1 MTTAVF
7 IDGEYGT
14 TGLQI
19 KSRLFSRSDVTLVSL
34 PESKRKCTRARSE
47 ILNDVDIVILCL
59 PDDGARDAVAM
70 IQSPGVRI
78 IDASSAHRICDK
90 WTYGFPEYNRKQA
103 EKIANARY
111 VTNPGCYAVAAVS
124 MLYPLII
131 SHILPHNFP
140 ATIHAISGYS
150 GGGKQLIT
158 EFEDKSSPNYT
169 NDIFRIYSLNLEHKH
184 ISEIQAFS
192 GLSMPPIFVPSVG
205 RFRQG
210 MIVQVPLF
218 LGAIAGKPRI
228 DLIIDKLQEHYKNR
242 PFISVNECSKHRN
255 ISTMNPEIC
264 NGTNEIKIFV
274 CSNEHKNQA
283 VLFGILDNLGKG
295 ASGQALQN
303 LNLMLG
309 LDESYGL
316 NHKKVHSY

>member
-1 MTTAVF
+1 MATAVF

-19 KSRLFSRSDVTLVSL
+19 KSRLLSRSDIKLASL
-34 PESKRKCTRARSE
+34 SENKRKCKRARSE

-70 IQSPGVRI
+70 IQSPSVRI
-78 IDASSAHRICDK
+78 IDASSAHRICDE
-90 WTYGFPEYNRKQA
+90 WIYGFPEYNLKQS
-103 EKIANARY
+103 EKIANARR

-140 ATIHAISGYS
+140 ATIHAVSGYS
-150 GGGKQLIT
+150 GGGKKLIT

-169 NDIFRIYSLNLEHKH
+169 NDTFRIYSLDLEHKH

-218 LGAIAGKPRI
+218 LEAIAGKPSI
-228 DLIIDKLQEHYKNR
+228 DLIVGKLEEHYKNR
-242 PFISVNECSKHRN
+242 RFISVNASSENKN
-255 ISTMNPEIC
+255 ISAMNPEIC

-274 CSNEHKNQA
+274 AANKDKNQV

-309 LDESYGL
+309 LDESYSL
-316 NHKKVHSY
+316 NHTKIHSY